1 MAKQN
6 KKAGRF
12 SVQDLQINTGL
23 LVRVLIS
30 AVFVFMMIYSILTL
44 SNINAQLAQKEQE
57 LNDIRDQIEVQEIKN
72 EEMNKLY
79 GYSGDELSAYIE
91 QLARDELDYIKQGE
105 RVFVNV
111 SGD

>member
-1 MAKQN
+1 MAN
-6 KKAGRF
+6 KKKKSGRLPEIGN
-12 SVQDLQINTGL
+12 VINTGFLIRIL
-23 LVRVLIS
+23 LIVLFIG
-30 AVFVFMMIYSILTL
+30 VIIYSVVSL
-44 SNINAQLAQKEQE
+44 SNINIQLAQKNEE
-57 LNDIRDQIEVQEIKN
+57 LRDIQNQIEVQEIKN

-79 GYSGDELSAYIE
+79 NYSGDELSDYIE